1 MFTIFV
7 AIVEN
12 TKKEMSH
19 FAIINTIA
27 LKVGL
32 LKMIK
37 INVMDVV
44 KLNNANTGIVK
55 IVIIIFVSNVRML
68 EILNVLTNTN

>member
-1 MFTIFV
+1 MIYA

-12 TKKEMSH
+12 TKKETNH
-19 FAIINTIA
+19 FALINIIV

-37 INVMDVV
+37 INVMDVA
-44 KLNNANTGIVK
+44 KLNNASTGIAK
-55 IVIIIFVSNVRML
+55 IVIIIFV
-68 EILNVLTNTN
+68 LNVQMREI

>member
-1 MFTIFV
+1 MIYA

-12 TKKEMSH
+12 TKKETNH
-19 FAIINTIA
+19 FAFLNTIV

-37 INVMDVV
+37 INVMDVA
-44 KLNNANTGIVK
+44 KLNNASTGIAK
-55 IVIIIFVSNVRML
+55 IVIIIFV
-68 EILNVLTNTN
+68 LNVQMREI